1 MARQSP
7 APVVRRREPERPVW
21 PASKPIP
28 NFASLDAEDDF
39 WTSHEFEE
47 GAASDWKRIEGPE
60 RVWRRGRSER

>member
-1 MARQSP
+1 M
-7 APVVRRREPERPVW
+7 W